1 MLKSRTETVGKEQM
15 CSKVELYIQT
25 SGDNAWV
32 RTSGRLEKCYLTQNI
47 AHPVYFNLNPCL
59 LRQSFNE
66 CHGDAPLYF
75 GYGDAPH
82 VFQVLNTN
90 ASVRGLLF
98 KGIWCLIWLKCY
110 GAMFKCMV
118 C

>member
-47 AHPVYFNLNPCL
+47 AHPVYFNLNSCL

-66 CHGDAPLYF
+66 CHGDAPLCFWVWRCTPCFSGFEYKLICK
-75 GYGDAPH
+75 GVVVQGDLVSH
-82 VFQVLNTN
+82 LVEVLWSN
-90 ASVRGLLF
+90 V
-98 KGIWCLIWLKCY
+98 
-110 GAMFKCMV
+110 
-118 C
+118 